1 LRKFIIFPEGI
12 FLIMEKRVLWGVMP
26 GLLIVCCMIAGCVNP
41 HAAEVD
47 QASSLID
54 SASSRMAVMSSADFT
69 TIRVSELRANASAAK
84 SDLTEAEKILR
95 KIPLK
100 DLNQQNQAEMNAVL
114 PLIGVYSEM
123 MDTLGGPFADF
134 VEDAQTAGRSQD
146 PATVTDAGIRMKQ
159 DLGKVSLRFSAM
171 RTKINAIDDTGLSPK
186 TKGDLV
192 YVKSMINSLS
202 AEIDKAGSQLAD
214 ACIKKCIPGQVLGQ
228 DCQCHPACGKS
239 YCTSGAVCCKNMC
252 YISPGPNY
260 RIDMDTCYYR

>member
-1 LRKFIIFPEGI
+1 MK
-12 FLIMEKRVLWGVMP
+12 KRIRLGVILSMLLMCSMIP
-26 GLLIVCCMIAGCVNP
+26 GCINP

-47 QASSLID
+47 QASLLID
-54 SASSRMAVMSSADFT
+54 SASSRMAVMSSADFN

-84 SDLTEAEKILR
+84 SDLTEAEKILK

-100 DLNQQNQAEMNAVL
+100 DLSQQNQAEMNAVL
-114 PLIGVYSEM
+114 PLIGVYIEM

-134 VEDAQTAGRSQD
+134 VDDAQTASKSQD
-146 PATVTDAGIRMKQ
+146 PTTVSEAGIRMKQ
-159 DLGKVSLRFSAM
+159 DLREVRLRFSNM
-171 RTKINAIDDTGLSPK
+171 STKINAIDDTGLSPK
-186 TKGDLV
+186 TKGDLI

-202 AEIDKAGSQLAD
+202 AEVDKASSQLAD
-214 ACIKKCIPGQVLGQ
+214 ACIMKCAGGQVLGQ

-260 RIDMDTCYYR
+260 RINMDTCYYS